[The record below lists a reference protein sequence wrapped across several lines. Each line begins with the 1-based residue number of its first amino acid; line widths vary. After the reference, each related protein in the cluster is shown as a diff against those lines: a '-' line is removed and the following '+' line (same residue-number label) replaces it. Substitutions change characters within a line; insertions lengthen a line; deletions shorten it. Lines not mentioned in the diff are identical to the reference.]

1 MMDRKSAPS
10 QLPYSPKV
18 LAMHLALLQYPILGK
33 QIRKRMREQLFV
45 KGIISRSRFEQ
56 EVHDKAMQSQERERV
71 VPAIEEPP
79 QDWHERYARIEEI
92 QTEFYYATNFSYDD
106 LQDIVEECLADKG
119 APRGGILPDFNPEIA
134 PWSMLFAQ
142 ARRYQELPPEQRSQ
156 VAHHLREI
164 LVVLV
169 KGMLSDQLSFVAI
182 AKEVLGIDDL
192 DWVRHRR
199 IGRGKIGGKAAGLVL
214 AHKILRIDEPDDP
227 PGLRESVVIPRSTF
241 LGADMFY
248 EFIHENEL
256 VEIVGQKYRSYDENV
271 QEYPTV
277 VERFLHGSFPSHHEK
292 ELSRLLER
300 LGAVPLIVR
309 SSSLL
314 EDNFGVAFAGK
325 YESVFCPNQGSSERN
340 LADLCAAI
348 KRVYA
353 SALSPD
359 ALVYLQQ
366 RGLVDYDERMGAL
379 VQEVVGER
387 LADYYFPAIAGVGF
401 SYNPVVWSPRIRRED
416 GFLRIVAGLGTRAV
430 DRVDNDYARMVA
442 LSHPT
447 LQPTK
452 GVRETVMYSQR
463 KLDVINLETN
473 AVEALDAQ
481 RLLDLDFPDLATV
494 GSILADDDLRPA
506 WMSGPTTT
514 GGQLVL
520 TFAGLLNNRRFT
532 SVMRAM
538 LAKLSRHYGRPVDI
552 EFTVQIAPETPTGFR
567 IHVLQCR
574 QQSRRADGPDALT
587 VVPDELSDDA
597 VLFESR
603 RMVTN
608 GAVRGIRYVVYVD
621 PEAYPTI
628 ESDAERLQLARAI
641 GQLNGQLAGQT
652 FVLIGPG
659 RWGSSNRELG
669 VPVSYGDIFNARA
682 LIEVALPHGEHPPE
696 ASYGTHFFQDLIEAD
711 IYPVPIYPEERDAHF
726 DFAFFRSCHNALGDV
741 LPAAQS
747 FASVLRVID
756 LERDRPGAR
765 MEIVM
770 NARQERAVGFLV
782 GAH

>member
-33 QIRKRMREQLFV
+33 EIRKRMREQLFT

-56 EVHDKAMQSQERERV
+56 EVHDKAMQSQARELV
-71 VPAIEEPP
+71 QPAIEEPP
-79 QDWHERYARIEEI
+79 QDWHERYTRTEEI
-92 QTEFYYATNFSYDD
+92 QTEFYFATNFSYED
-106 LQDIVEECLADKG
+106 LQDIVEECLAGKG

-134 PWSMLFAQ
+134 PWSMLFSQ
-142 ARRYQELPPEQRSQ
+142 ARRYEELPAEQRAE

-164 LVVLV
+164 IVVLT

-214 AHKILRIDEPDDP
+214 AHKILTTEDPDDP
-227 PGLRESVVIPRSTF
+227 PGLRETVVIPRSTF

-248 EFIHENEL
+248 EFLHENEL
-256 VEIVGQKYRSYDENV
+256 VELIGQKYRSYEDNV
-271 QEYPTV
+271 AEYPTV
-277 VERFLHGSFPSHHEK
+277 VERFLAGSFPGHHYK
-292 ELSRLLER
+292 ELSRLLEQV
-300 LGAVPLIVR
+300 GDVPLIVR

-325 YESVFCPNQGSSERN
+325 YDSVFCPNQGSRDQN
-340 LADLCAAI
+340 LDDLCAAI

-353 SALSPD
+353 SAWSPD

-387 LADYYFPAIAGVGF
+387 LGDYYFPPIAGVGF
-401 SYNPVVWSPRIRRED
+401 SYNPVVWSPRIRRQD

-430 DRVDNDYARMVA
+430 DRVDSDYARMVA

-463 KLDVINLETN
+463 QLDVINLAEN
-473 AVEALDAQ
+473 QVEALDSQ
-481 RLLDLDFPDLATV
+481 KLLELDFPDVGAV

-506 WMSGPTTT
+506 WMSGPTTS

-532 SVMRAM
+532 SMMKAI
-538 LAKLSRHYGRPVDI
+538 LAKLAKAYGRPVDI
-552 EFTVQIAPETPTGFR
+552 EFTVQIAPGTTTGLR

-574 QQSRRADGPDALT
+574 QQSRRANGDEDRAALPTEVGEDAL
-587 VVPDELSDDA
+587 
-597 VLFESR
+597 LFESR

-621 PEAYPTI
+621 PEEYPSV

-641 GQLNGQLAGQT
+641 GQLNGQLSGHT
-652 FVLIGPG
+652 FILIGPG

-669 VPVSYGDIFNARA
+669 VPVSYGDIFNAKA

-696 ASYGTHFFQDLIEAD
+696 ASYGTHFFQDLIESD
-711 IYPVPIYPEERDAHF
+711 IYPVPIYPEEQDAQF
-726 DFAFFRSCHNALGDV
+726 DFDFFRSCHNVLGDV
-741 LPAAQS
+741 LPAAAS
-747 FASVLRVID
+747 FSQVLRVID
-756 LERDRPGAR
+756 LESDRPGWR

-770 NARQERAVGFLV
+770 NAQQERAVGFL
-782 GAH
+782 APL